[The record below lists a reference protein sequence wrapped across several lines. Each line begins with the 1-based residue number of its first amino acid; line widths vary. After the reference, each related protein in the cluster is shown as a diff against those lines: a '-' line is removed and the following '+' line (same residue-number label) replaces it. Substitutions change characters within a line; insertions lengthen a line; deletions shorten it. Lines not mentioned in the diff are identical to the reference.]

1 MALTDGGDCLL
12 SADEPLASLQRQC
25 GGELPGMIAI
35 PALLE
40 TVRKARRYQ
49 LKLARTISA
58 QTQARGNQRLDRG
71 RAASRWQSGMRGS
84 AD

>member
-1 MALTDGGDCLL
+1 MALNDGGDCLL

-49 LKLARTISA
+49 LKLARSISA
-58 QTQARGNQRLDRG
+58 QTTLEAI
-71 RAASRWQSGMRGS
+71 S
-84 AD
+84 A